1 MVNFFKGTKDRASF
15 FLSPKLSHHTESRM
29 NHIYF
34 TSDTRTSCEFF
45 CTLYGGSF
53 TYSEK
58 RGEKLS
64 ESPSSFTQ
72 YMTAS
77 PLIECKE

>member
-1 MVNFFKGTKDRASF
+1 MVMVNFFKGTKDRASF

-34 TSDTRTSCEFF
+34 TPDTRTSCGFF

-64 ESPSSFTQ
+64 
-72 YMTAS
+72 A
-77 PLIECKE
+77 PLLIYTIYDC